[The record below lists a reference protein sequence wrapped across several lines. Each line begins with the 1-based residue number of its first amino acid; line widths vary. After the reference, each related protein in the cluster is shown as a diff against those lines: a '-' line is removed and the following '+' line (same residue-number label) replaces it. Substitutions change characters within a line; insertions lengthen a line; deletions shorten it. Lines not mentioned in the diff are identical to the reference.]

1 MSNKTIAIIGA
12 MECEVELLHDLLK
25 DSQKIEESRFEIYKG
40 IVGEH
45 TVIVAKSGVGKAAA
59 ACCTQFI
66 ADKFKPDY
74 IINTGVAGGIGD
86 DLSVGDIVI
95 ATELVQHD
103 FDVTVLGY
111 AKGYM
116 CTGHDSDK
124 PTRFY
129 SDKKLIDEFELV
141 AKGVMSEGKV
151 HKGVVASGDIF
162 IGSCEKKKELK
173 KMFNAT
179 VAEMEGCA
187 IAQASYLN
195 DIPCVIIRAVSDL
208 ADGTAAESLSEFEQ
222 KSAHISASIIKRML
236 EDL

>member
-1 MSNKTIAIIGA
+1 
-12 MECEVELLHDLLK
+12 MECEVELLHGLLK
-25 DSQKIEESRFEIYKG
+25 DSQKIKESRFEIYKG

-45 TVIVAKSGVGKAAA
+45 TVIIAKSGVGKAAA
-59 ACCTQFI
+59 ACCAQFI

-86 DLSVGDIVI
+86 GLSVGDIVI

-116 CTGHDSDK
+116 CTGHDSNK
-124 PTRFY
+124 PTIFY
-129 SDKKLIDEFELV
+129 SDKKLIDEFETF
-141 AKGVMSEGKV
+141 AKSIIPANRV
-151 HKGVVASGDIF
+151 HKGIVASGDIF
-162 IGSCEKKKELK
+162 IGNYEKKKELK
-173 KMFNAT
+173 ELFNAT

-195 DIPCVIIRAVSDL
+195 NIPCVIVRAVSDL
-208 ADGTAAESLSEFEQ
+208 ADGTAADSLSEFEQ